1 MDIVALQWQMKI
13 KKRKITVMGKS
24 RIMMVGA
31 VAMLLSCYTT
41 VKADNLGKLSDDV
54 RRLVTLEANGMND
67 AGVKDGKV
75 CVFIRFNGDG
85 GEELLAQYGCQKVT
99 QLDDIYIVK
108 VPTDQLGALAA
119 RDEVE
124 RIETNTSGELTM
136 DVNPAWMDTNPVY
149 TGVGLPQGY
158 DGAGV
163 LVGIVDCGFDMT
175 NPLFYSTD
183 GKKYR
188 LKGAVDEYAPEDE
201 TIGVRTALGGEYIG
215 EEELLAKQHSSDTFN
230 DHGTHCI
237 GIAAGSGYGSPYRG
251 VAHGADIFAITSK
264 NGSED
269 YANAADQ
276 AARMKRIFDFAEE
289 HHQPCV
295 ISYSI
300 SFNAVPDDSRLFE
313 EFLSKLVG
321 PGRILV
327 VSAGNRNLSPRYIRK
342 DVGEVT
348 GTALNIP
355 AGQTSTAAL
364 MADKPFQVK
373 CFATQKLQ
381 DQVYTLSDSVLFDT
395 SALPADTVVM
405 GDYHVILEQRDGYYK
420 LSARSDNKALN
431 ELPLELSGDEA
442 TIQAITLSGQKFDN
456 LPESYI
462 SSNRFSHAIL
472 CHNIGI
478 PSSFENT
485 ITVGALNGRRSYT
498 NYRDSVIYGQGA
510 LVPEGKLGK
519 FSSCGPTLDGRMK
532 PDVVTPGINIL
543 SAGNSFKGYGYTMVM
558 KTQFNGR
565 EYPWV
570 AKTGTSMS
578 TPCAAGVIAL
588 WLQADPTLTPQRIRE
603 ILKKTCKKVEL
614 DGEWPNNGYGYGLM
628 DAYAGIV
635 EVIKGT
641 TGIQQI
647 SSHQPTALTI
657 RPAASGQ
664 VRLSFNQ
671 APIKTLSVTVYSVS
685 GTRLCQQTISPT
697 GATTYTVTVPQAK
710 SGAYIVQV
718 NSQET
723 GLTGSEIIRW

>member
-1 MDIVALQWQMKI
+1 ML
-13 KKRKITVMGKS
+13 
-24 RIMMVGA
+24 GA
-31 VAMLLSCYTT
+31 VAMLLSCFTT
-41 VKADNLGKLSDDV
+41 VKADNLEKLSEDV
-54 RRLVTLEANGMND
+54 RQLVVQSAHGRRT

-75 CVFIRFNGDG
+75 CVFVRFKGDDC
-85 GEELLAQYGCQKVT
+85 EKLLVQYGCKKVA

-108 VPTDQLGALAA
+108 VPIDQLAALAA

-158 DGAGV
+158 DGSGV
-163 LVGIVDCGFDMT
+163 LVGIVDCGIDLT
-175 NPLFYSTD
+175 HPLFYSTD

-188 LKGAVDEYAPEDE
+188 LKAAVDDYAPEDE
-201 TIGVRTALGGEYIG
+201 TIGVRTELGGEYIG
-215 EEELLAKQHSSDTFN
+215 EEQLLAKKHSGDTFN

-237 GIAAGSGYGSPYRG
+237 GIAAGSGYGTPYRG
-251 VAHGADIFAITSK
+251 VAHGADIFAIVSK
-264 NGSED
+264 NSDEH
-269 YANAADQ
+269 YANSADQ
-276 AARMKRIFDFAEE
+276 TARMKRIFDFATE

-295 ISYSI
+295 ITYSI
-300 SFNAVPDDSRLFE
+300 GFNRVPDDTRLFD
-313 EFLSKLVG
+313 EFLNKLVG

-327 VSAGNRNLSPRYIRK
+327 ASAGNSNLSPRYIRK
-342 DVGEVT
+342 DVGVVS
-348 GTALNIP
+348 GTALNIS

-420 LSARSDNKALN
+420 LSARTDNKELN
-431 ELPLELSGDEA
+431 ELPLELLGDEA
-442 TIQAITLSGQKFDN
+442 TIQAFTLSGQQFDN
-456 LPESYI
+456 LTESYI
-462 SSNRFSHAIL
+462 SSNRFSNAIL
-472 CHNIGI
+472 GHNIGM
-478 PSSFENT
+478 PGCLESV

-510 LVPEGKLGK
+510 MVPEGKLGK

-532 PDVVTPGINIL
+532 PDVVAPGINVL
-543 SAGNSFKGYGYTMVM
+543 SAGNSYKDGGYGYTVV
-558 KTQFNGR
+558 KNTEFNGR

-570 AKTGTSMS
+570 AKSGTSMS
-578 TPCAAGVIAL
+578 TPCAAGIIAL
-588 WLQADPTLTPQRIRE
+588 WLQADPTLTPQRIKE
-603 ILKKTCKKVEL
+603 ILKKTCKKIEL
-614 DGEWPNNGYGYGLM
+614 DGQWPNNGYGYGLM

-635 EVIKGT
+635 EIIKGS

-647 SSHQPTALTI
+647 SSHQPAALTI
-657 RPAASGQ
+657 RPEAGRQ
-664 VRLSFNQ
+664 VRLTFNQ
-671 APIKTLSVTVYSVS
+671 APTKPLSVTVYSVS
-685 GTRLCQQTISPT
+685 GTRICQQTVSPT
-697 GATTYTVTVPQAK
+697 GATSYIIAVPQAK
-710 SGAYIVQV
+710 SGAHIVQV

-723 GLTGSEIIRW
+723 GLTGSEVIRW